1 MIGII
6 DYGSGNISAIKN
18 IYEVLKI
25 ETVMVSKPE
34 DLANVDK
41 IILPGVGSFDQVMK
55 SLNRSGI
62 REELDN
68 RVLKDR
74 VPVLGICVGMQIMS
88 KGSEEGKEKGLGWID
103 AQVKRFDDALIP
115 HKPKTPHMGWNS
127 LSPLADNML
136 LSGVEDDLG
145 FYFVHS
151 YYFSCHDETDAI
163 AKTKYGLEFTCAV
176 NKENVYGVQFHPE
189 KSHTNGIKLFE
200 NFAKI

>member
-25 ETVMVSKPE
+25 ETLVVSKPK
-34 DLANVDK
+34 DLANVEK
-41 IILPGVGSFDQVMK
+41 IILPGVGSFDQAMN

-68 RVLKDR
+68 CVRQNR
-74 VPVLGICVGMQIMS
+74 MPVLGICVGMQIMAN
-88 KGSEEGKEKGLGWID
+88 GSEEGKENGLGWID

-127 LSPLADNML
+127 LRSLADNLL

-151 YYFSCHDETDAI
+151 YYFSCYDENDEI
-163 AKTKYGLEFTCAV
+163 AKSKYGLEFTCAV

-189 KSHTNGIKLFE
+189 KSHANGIKLFE